1 MRPVCAVA
9 VDDLP
14 SESSSSSYPGPVS
27 VSEMS
32 LLHALGPVQ
41 TWLGQEL
48 EKCGIDA
55 MIYTRY
61 VLSLLLHDSYDYDLQ
76 EQENDI
82 FLGWEKGAYK
92 KWGKSKKKCS
102 DLTLEEMKKQAA
114 VQCLRS
120 ASDESSGIE
129 TLVEELCSR
138 LKDLQSQQEEKI
150 HKKLEGSPSPEAE
163 LSPTAKDQVEMYY
176 EAFPPLSEKPVC
188 LQEIMTV
195 WNKSAVGSY
204 SSSSS
209 SSTAPPASTDTP
221 SPKDCNSEGEIIRE
235 RSGDAPPASLH
246 ERTQSGR
253 SHSEKENRFRNGPS
267 EERSAPPP
275 PSKKQSRH
283 RPDGKPR
290 PRSWSSGSSEAGSSS
305 SGNQGEPKASAKC
318 VKLRHKVREIR
329 NKKGARS
336 GQSRLSLKRGEKAE
350 RSPHAA
356 DRKSVV

>member
-1 MRPVCAVA
+1 MRPICTVV
-9 VDDLP
+9 VDGLP

-120 ASDESSGIE
+120 ASDEVSSVYEARCTGE
-129 TLVEELCSR
+129 RNSGAKSNGFRRKMYSSASSASEDTGSEELR
-138 LKDLQSQQEEKI
+138 TAILLKIFFFQ
-150 HKKLEGSPSPEAE
+150 
-163 LSPTAKDQVEMYY
+163 
-176 EAFPPLSEKPVC
+176 
-188 LQEIMTV
+188 
-195 WNKSAVGSY
+195 AVKFL
-204 SSSSS
+204 
-209 SSTAPPASTDTP
+209 A
-221 SPKDCNSEGEIIRE
+221 I
-235 RSGDAPPASLH
+235 
-246 ERTQSGR
+246 
-253 SHSEKENRFRNGPS
+253 
-267 EERSAPPP
+267 
-275 PSKKQSRH
+275 
-283 RPDGKPR
+283 
-290 PRSWSSGSSEAGSSS
+290 
-305 SGNQGEPKASAKC
+305 
-318 VKLRHKVREIR
+318 
-329 NKKGARS
+329 
-336 GQSRLSLKRGEKAE
+336 
-350 RSPHAA
+350 
-356 DRKSVV
+356 